1 MSDIINIENNAE
13 IVDTYGKFPAVPE
26 TTPEVLETP
35 EDPSYV
41 ADQDPNKLFI
51 KNIDGSD
58 VIKSRNQIIIDDGEF
73 QFINPTDLILIK
85 NGWKEIIIPTS
96 ETPVKT
102 IKSAKLRMINRINNY
117 DSSSIINVF
126 SVNGIPIWLDKAT
139 RVGLKLRFES
149 ELAVGMT
156 TTSLWY
162 EDLHFEL
169 STDSALELLYAIEIY
184 ASACYDNTKRH
195 ISNINK
201 LNTVEEIE
209 NYDYTTGYPEKLRF
223 NL

>member
-1 MSDIINIENNAE
+1 MSDINNLENTE
-13 IVDTYGKFPAVPE
+13 IFENDGKLPIPE
-26 TTPEVLETP
+26 TPPEVTESP

-51 KNIDGSD
+51 KISDGSRI
-58 VIKSRNQIIIDDGEF
+58 IKSRNQIIIDNGEF
-73 QFINPTDLILIK
+73 QFINPNDALLIED
-85 NGWKEIIIPTS
+85 GWEEYIVPVPQLPVETVEYAKSKAII
-96 ETPVKT
+96 
-102 IKSAKLRMINRINNY
+102 RINTY
-117 DSSSIINVF
+117 DSSTA
-126 SVNGIPIWLDKAT
+126 VNEFTVGDVPMWLDKAT

-149 ELAVGMT
+149 ELAVGMA

-184 ASACYDNTKRH
+184 ASACYDNTKQH

-201 LNTVEEIE
+201 LDTVEEIE

>member
-1 MSDIINIENNAE
+1 MTNIEKGTNINT
-13 IVDTYGKFPAVPE
+13 VNDQNRHTPE

-51 KNIDGSD
+51 KNINGLD
-58 VIKSRNQIIIDDGEF
+58 VIQRRNQIVIDNGEF
-73 QFINPTDLILIK
+73 QFINPNDVILIED
-85 NGWKEIIIPTS
+85 GWREFIIPTP
-96 ETPVKT
+96 EAPVKT
-102 IKSAKLRMINRINNY
+102 IKSVRSEMIAQINAY
-117 DSSSIINVF
+117 DSSS
-126 SVNGIPIWLDKAT
+126 SVNDFIVGGEHVWLDKVT

-149 ELAVGMT
+149 ELAAGMT

-169 STDSALELLYAIEIY
+169 STDSALEILYAIEIY

-201 LNTVEEIE
+201 LDTVEEIE

>member
-1 MSDIINIENNAE
+1 MGDMNNLENTE
-13 IVDTYGKFPAVPE
+13 IFENDGKLPTPE
-26 TTPEVLETP
+26 TPPEVTESP

-51 KNIDGSD
+51 KTIDGSRI
-58 VIKSRNQIIIDDGEF
+58 IKSRNQIIIDNGEF
-73 QFINPTDLILIK
+73 QFINPNDALLTED
-85 NGWKEIIIPTS
+85 GWEEYIVPVS
-96 ETPVKT
+96 QLPVETV
-102 IKSAKLRMINRINNY
+102 KSAKSKAIIRINTY
-117 DSSSIINVF
+117 DSSTA
-126 SVNGIPIWLDKAT
+126 VNEFTVGGVPMWLDKAT

-162 EDLHFEL
+162 KDLHFEL